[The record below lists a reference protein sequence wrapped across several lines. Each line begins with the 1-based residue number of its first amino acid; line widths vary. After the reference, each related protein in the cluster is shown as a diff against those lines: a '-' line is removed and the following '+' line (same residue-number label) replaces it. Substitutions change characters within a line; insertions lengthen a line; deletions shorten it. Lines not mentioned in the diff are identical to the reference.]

1 MIAPGHVGIHG
12 ETGAAPAPAHTPF
25 AHRHGPAIFDAGG
38 QWRGPLQEGRL
49 APELDG
55 NQYPGCEVFWSAT
68 RESSNSFCG
77 GWEPKPQVAIKIV
90 PISQSRQQRSRHHL
104 SREVNALQTTYKHPN
119 VIQLYE
125 SFRSPS
131 RLYLVL
137 ELASK
142 GDLLEHI
149 NHRADRSRVLGLCE
163 AEAQQTFQQL
173 VGAVSH
179 CHTKHIAHRDL
190 KCENILLDERG
201 CIKLSDFG
209 LASKCSR
216 NSLMNTFCGSLPY
229 TAPEI
234 LQGLRYRG
242 DHADIWSMGIILYA
256 MVTGKLPF
264 NELQPCK
271 LLEEIKGGVLYHDRL
286 SPACQ
291 DLINKMLQWTPS
303 DRLALSD
310 ILIHPW
316 MLPAT
321 SFLFQKV
328 RVFLAESPPKKQEKA
343 AASEGGHLPLAGGTV
358 AKRVLVT
365 CSPGRQK
372 LASPQKM
379 GPGLITPLAQPGV
392 WRQPVSR
399 ERMPASRPGEL
410 FTRVPRPPAASKP
423 PTCPSARKRSVSA
436 CVRKVELGGRVP
448 GSQEWTQRLD
458 LSKSSHHMVPL
469 AHYLPHRLKGF

>member
-1 MIAPGHVGIHG
+1 MGDTSGSFIREG
-12 ETGAAPAPAHTPF
+12 ENPWAAECQMNC
-25 AHRHGPAIFDAGG
+25 DSL
-38 QWRGPLQEGRL
+38 W
-49 APELDG
+49 G
-55 NQYPGCEVFWSAT
+55 NC
-68 RESSNSFCG
+68 
-77 GWEPKPQVAIKIV
+77 KVAIKVV
-90 PISQSRQQRSRHHL
+90 PISHTLQQQSRHSL

-137 ELASK
+137 ELASR

-149 NHRADRSRVLGLCE
+149 NRRAERSRLRGLCE
-163 AEAQQTFQQL
+163 AEAQQMFQQL

-201 CIKLSDFG
+201 FIKLSDFG

-216 NSLMNTFCGSLPY
+216 NSLMSTFCGSLPY

-242 DHADIWSMGIILYA
+242 DQADIWSMGIILYA

-264 NELQPCK
+264 NKLQPCK

-303 DRLALSD
+303 ARLTLSD

-316 MLPAT
+316 MLPAA

-328 RVFLAESPPKKQEKA
+328 GVFSAESPPKKQEKA
-343 AASEGGHLPLAGGTV
+343 AAKEGGSLPSAGATI
-358 AKRVLVT
+358 AKRDLVV
-365 CSPGRQK
+365 CSSGRQK
-372 LASPQKM
+372 EKLASLWKM
-379 GPGLITPLAQPGV
+379 VPGPFTPLAQPGEQH
-392 WRQPVSR
+392 QPVSR
-399 ERMPASRPGEL
+399 GQPPASRPDEL

-423 PTCPSARKRSVSA
+423 PTCPSARKRPVSA
-436 CVRKVELGGRVP
+436 CVRKVELAGRVP

-458 LSKSSHHMVPL
+458 LSKSSHHVIPL
-469 AHYLPHRLKGF
+469 AHYLPHCLKGF